1 MKALKMGFEPRA
13 VAVLGASRDPAKF
26 GHWTVDILLRAGF
39 PGKVYPVNPGTE
51 EILGLKCWPDVRE
64 IPGPVDLACICQPA
78 PKVRPLLE
86 ACVEKKVPLVVIF
99 SSGFAETGPEGKKAE
114 AELVRTIRGSSTRIV
129 GPNSLGIINT
139 ANRLIASFGRE
150 IVQRDH
156 PPGEVAFLSQ
166 SGAFGQALYC
176 WAQDMNLGLSKFIST
191 GNEADL
197 GCPEYLEYLARDA
210 GTRVIMMYLEGL
222 QHGRRFIEV
231 ARRAVAQKPV
241 LVLKVGR
248 SRAGRRAAASH
259 TGALA
264 GEDEVYAAAFRQAGV
279 IRVGDPED
287 MFDAARALVRQPPLA
302 GNRIAIVTSSGGIGV
317 QTADACE
324 DMGLEVPVLGE
335 GTFGEVGGELP
346 HFAAVANPI
355 DLTSQVHLNPHWFA
369 GVVRALVRCP
379 EVDGVIVGVSAFRQV
394 EIARQIAAGAEGSA
408 KPVLVSWT
416 IGSAA
421 RDAVAE
427 LEAQGIPVY
436 PTPDRAARAMGRLW
450 EYTRFRRRQRE
461 RLAADQGQER
471 GDAS

>member
-1 MKALKMGFEPRA
+1 MGFEPRG

-26 GHWTVDILLRAGF
+26 GHWTVDILQRAGF
-39 PGKVYPVNPGTE
+39 SGQVYPVNPGTE
-51 EILGLKCWPDVRE
+51 AILGLKCWPDVRE

-86 ACVEKKVPLVVIF
+86 ACVAKQVPLVAIF
-99 SSGFAETGPEGKKAE
+99 SSGFAEIGPEGRKAE
-114 AELVRTIRGSSTRIV
+114 AELVRTVRHSSTRII
-129 GPNSLGIINT
+129 GPNSLGLINT

-156 PPGEVAFLSQ
+156 PPGEVAFLTQ

-197 GCPEYLEYLARDA
+197 TCPDYLEYLAQDT
-210 GTRVIMMYLEGL
+210 GTRAIMMYLEGL

-231 ARRAVAQKPV
+231 ASRAVAEKPI

-264 GEDEVYAAAFRQAGV
+264 GEDQVYSAAFRQAGV
-279 IRVGDPED
+279 IRVVDPED

-335 GTFGEVGGELP
+335 GVFGEAGRELP
-346 HFAAVANPI
+346 AFAAVANPV
-355 DLTSQVHLNPHWFA
+355 DLTSQVHLNPQWFA
-369 GVVRALVRCP
+369 QVVRALGECP
-379 EVDGVIVGVSAFRQV
+379 EVDGIIVGVSAFRQT
-394 EIARQIAAGAEGSA
+394 EIARQIAAGSEGAS

-421 RDAVAE
+421 REAIAE
-427 LEAQGIPVY
+427 LEAHGVPVY

-450 EYTRFRRRQRE
+450 QYARFRRRQRE
-461 RLAADQGQER
+461 RLAADRLCER